1 MWGTGNGAVHRQPLP
16 AFHNIATY
24 VAAARARPPE
34 ETLMLTRYMQN
45 DPFTDL
51 FRLQDQL
58 LRPRKAREGRADL
71 TPEGFVPAVD
81 VYEADDQL
89 VFEAE
94 LPGIAPE
101 DVEIEVEKGVL
112 TLRGARETTRKTDDE
127 GTLRLERSWGRFE
140 RAFRLSET
148 IDPDSADAAMDN
160 GVLTVRFAKQE
171 AARPRRIQVNGS
183 KRLSDADKDADLAA

>member
-1 MWGTGNGAVHRQPLP
+1 
-16 AFHNIATY
+16 
-24 VAAARARPPE
+24 
-34 ETLMLTRYMQN
+34 MLTRYMQN

-58 LRPRKAREGRADL
+58 LRPRKPREAQGDL

-81 VYEADDQL
+81 VYEADGTL
-89 VFEAE
+89 VFEVE

-112 TLRGARETTRKTDDE
+112 TLRGTCETARKTDDE
-127 GTLRLERSWGRFE
+127 GILRLERSWGSFE
-140 RAFRLSET
+140 RAFRLSDT
-148 IDPDSADAAMDN
+148 IDPDSADAAMEN

-171 AARPRRIQVNGS
+171 AARPRRIQVNGA
-183 KRLSDADKDADLAA
+183 KKDLDEAA